1 MRLRRT
7 LVGTLLA
14 AIALPA
20 AAQAADYGG
29 GTAVK
34 SVGKHR
40 RQLTTVSVRT
50 RTDGKAFVR
59 AFVQARC
66 GASSLGRTV
75 TPTATGAF
83 TIHATVR
90 SRGGDLRRTAQLT
103 VRGIVAGTSGSGTV
117 SAKLTFR
124 RGGRRVGGC
133 SSGTRTWQVRA
144 TVPDTLVGPAKA
156 NAGYY
161 GLTSQ
166 TTGKRPRAFTL
177 HVDSG
182 AGRVQS
188 VVFEYLRKCRHG
200 SLEGNNITPGGPIRS
215 DGTFSLRERFTVRFA
230 NGSERFLVKVDGR
243 FTPTGVN
250 GSLSVKSVAR
260 SSAGGV
266 VDRCQTGRLGFAG
279 AL

>member
-1 MRLRRT
+1 MRLRRA

-20 AAQAADYGG
+20 AAEAADYGG

-34 SVGKHR
+34 SVAKYR
-40 RQLTTVSVRT
+40 RQLTTVTVRT

-59 AFVQARC
+59 ALVQARC
-66 GASSLGRTV
+66 GSASLGRTV

-83 TIHATVR
+83 TVRATVR
-90 SRGGDLRRTAQLT
+90 SRGSDLHRTAQIT
-103 VRGIVAGTSGSGTV
+103 VRGIVAGTSGSGTA
-117 SAKLTFR
+117 SARLTFR
-124 RGGRRVGGC
+124 RGGRVVGGC
-133 SSGTRTWQVRA
+133 TSGTRTWQVRA
-144 TVPDTLVGPAKA
+144 AVVDTLVGPPKA

-166 TTGKRPRAFTL
+166 TTAKRPRAFTL
-177 HVDSG
+177 HVDGG

-188 VVFEYLRKCRHG
+188 AVFEYRSRCRRG
-200 SLEGNNITPGGPIRS
+200 SVELNNITPGGPIRA
-215 DGTFSLRERFTVRFA
+215 DGTFSLRERFTLRFA
-230 NGSERFLVKVDGR
+230 DGSERFLVKVDGR

-260 SSAGGV
+260 SPSGRV
-266 VDRCQTGRLGFAG
+266 TDRCQTGRLGFAA